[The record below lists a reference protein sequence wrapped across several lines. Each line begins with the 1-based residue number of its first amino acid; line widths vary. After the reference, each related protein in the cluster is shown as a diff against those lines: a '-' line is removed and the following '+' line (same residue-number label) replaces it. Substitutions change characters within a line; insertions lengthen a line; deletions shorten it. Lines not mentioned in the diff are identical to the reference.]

1 MKLSRELDL
10 LVVVY
15 LAVIVS
21 SILYPESFLSH
32 KMGLAFLR
40 GMSTDGILA
49 VGMMILMVAG
59 VFDLSV
65 GAMMSLAGVVVGT
78 LLMKHHLPMPVAVVA
93 GLLVGAAGGLLN
105 GLVVTRLKVNA
116 LITTLAAMWIF
127 KGLTLLLGGVS
138 IPDLPPG
145 FTALGQTEWPGGT
158 LNGEPWG
165 VQAPIWLMLGLAA
178 VAHLAMSRTR
188 WFRQLYYIGANPK
201 AATLSGIPT
210 ARVQLI
216 AFTLS
221 GVVAALAG
229 ITFAARMG
237 AASSTAGDGAELR
250 VITAV
255 ILGGASLQGGR
266 GTILG
271 ALLGVV
277 FMELVKT
284 LLLIARVEGNWQ
296 GIVFGLILIA
306 AAGLDSWK
314 NRGRNA

>member
-15 LAVIVS
+15 LAVIVFC
-21 SILYPESFLSH
+21 ILYPDTFLSH
-32 KMGLAFLR
+32 KMLLAFLR

-49 VGMMILMVAG
+49 VGMMVLMVAG

-65 GAMMSLAGVVVGT
+65 GAMMSLAGVVAGT
-78 LLMKHHLPMPVAVVA
+78 LLMKHHLPVPLAVLA
-93 GLLVGAAGGLLN
+93 GLLVGAAGGLAN
-105 GLVVTRLKVNA
+105 GLVVTKLKVNA
-116 LITTLAAMWIF
+116 LITTLATLGIF
-127 KGLTLLLGGVS
+127 KWLTLLLGGVS

-145 FTALGQTEWPGGT
+145 FAALGQTEWPAGT
-158 LNGEPWG
+158 WNGEPWG
-165 VQAPIWLMLGLAA
+165 VQTPIWFMFGLAA
-178 VAHLAMSRTR
+178 VAHLAMSRAR

-216 AFTLS
+216 AFVLC
-221 GVVAALAG
+221 GVIAAAAGLA
-229 ITFAARMG
+229 FAARLG
-237 AASSTAGDGAELR
+237 AASSTAGEGAELR

-271 ALLGVV
+271 AIVGVA
-277 FMELVKT
+277 FMQLVNT
-284 LLLIARVEGNWQ
+284 LLLVARVEAHWQ
-296 GIVFGLILIA
+296 WMVTGVILIA

-314 NRGRNA
+314 NRGRSA